1 MMDNIEF
8 IKTYNYTLDQIFE
21 VFKENN
27 LTSREWAEILKY
39 REGILNFISLYQ
51 IIKKSITWYDKS
63 THVNS
68 FYYKDKQQ
76 WIDKNIRVG
85 LFRLIDSGAEQ
96 ITLQLD
102 NIYVTLSAE
111 QARDFLNQLEV
122 YAGKC
127 FAVTA
132 KHYSDLQQV
141 YKVEDLLNYDYTT
154 GYPDK
159 ITLNEN

>member
-68 FYYKDKQQ
+68 F
-76 WIDKNIRVG
+76 
-85 LFRLIDSGAEQ
+85 
-96 ITLQLD
+96 
-102 NIYVTLSAE
+102 
-111 QARDFLNQLEV
+111 
-122 YAGKC
+122 
-127 FAVTA
+127 
-132 KHYSDLQQV
+132 
-141 YKVEDLLNYDYTT
+141 
-154 GYPDK
+154 
-159 ITLNEN
+159 

>member
-8 IKTYNYTLDQIFE
+8 IKTYGYTLDQLFE

-27 LTSREWAEILKY
+27 LTSKEWAEILQY
-39 REGILNFISLYQ
+39 RDGVLNFTSLYLL
-51 IIKKSITWYDKS
+51 IKKSITWYDKS
-63 THVNS
+63 IHVNS
-68 FYYKDKQQ
+68 FYYKGNQY
-76 WIDKNIRVG
+76 WIDKNTRVG

-96 ITLQLD
+96 ITIQLD

-111 QARDFLNQLEV
+111 QARDFLNQLEI

-127 FAVTA
+127 FTVTA
-132 KHYSDLQQV
+132 RHYLDLQQV
-141 YKVEDLLNYDYTT
+141 YKVGDLLNYDYTT
-154 GYPDK
+154 EYPDK